1 MNADQTFRSQAAS
14 PHSAIHFRFIN
25 ECILQPTV
33 RVLLKVGLDHHQ
45 AILGGEP
52 DVLVGTSHETRA
64 AIAGHSVMGR
74 QVARVVT
81 FGRGCAR
88 HAPPTTPAGAT
99 PSQPA
104 RTPRA
109 DPATLS
115 AQPSATRRGSPSQT
129 AVPRPGTSPTPHA
142 RQTPASACTA
152 RNTATRPSPGKRI
165 NNRVSG

>member
-1 MNADQTFRSQAAS
+1 M
-14 PHSAIHFRFIN
+14 
-25 ECILQPTV
+25 
-33 RVLLKVGLDHHQ
+33 
-45 AILGGEP
+45 
-52 DVLVGTSHETRA
+52 
-64 AIAGHSVMGR
+64 
-74 QVARVVT
+74 ARVVT
-81 FGRGCAR
+81 FGRGCAH
-88 HAPPTTPAGAT
+88 HATQATPAAPT

-152 RNTATRPSPGKRI
+152 RNTATRPSPVRKPQAPRRCTEATQGGAEQVPREFVSPR
-165 NNRVSG
+165 RVAALRPTERKAAIKVERNPPSLVFRSKLLHDDVVRDGTPDS